1 VRIVKSRVEPRY
13 QETASDDIPVTDNM
27 DGVSVKVIAAECLG
41 VRSAVRPRGWSACA
55 YVVAGEAVFEGAASA
70 VGARM
75 LVVFGGDG
83 DGVNARAAEE
93 ATGATRG

>member
-1 VRIVKSRVEPRY
+1 
-13 QETASDDIPVTDNM
+13 
-27 DGVSVKVIAAECLG
+27 
-41 VRSAVRPRGWSACA
+41 
-55 YVVAGEAVFEGAASA
+55 